1 MPVEKDLDPTQP
13 RINRWLEEVESAI
26 NQGSLYGIGETEK
39 AECWNRKGQNRPPL
53 HNFQPPPRDIFNNSR
68 NIQYLNLETPYIPS
82 SAPGICFS
90 QNSTRTA
97 LTLPKISELSVTR
110 LPSGFQNIQVG
121 VEFEKHGKDSRME
134 STAPT
139 LDEEFDCRLSV
150 TESVSNDDKER
161 RIIPEISFKKDKR
174 FLKRVGK
181 PLNNNDFDPFVAY
194 KSGSTD
200 FRYQQDNCLVDTQAP
215 SCCEK
220 EKLAL
225 PTLRSCDTSSSVTRE
240 VPSITVCE
248 DEESSVS
255 KAKQQEL
262 SLDPRFLMPTEASVD
277 ESRYLLATRRSSLPT
292 FGRGMRSRSLDM
304 VLEDQTIGITR
315 GDKAVTPLSS
325 LRVPRHR
332 NRSRSLDNS
341 LETNTSFAAFK
352 ESLKLR
358 NVRNNVLGT

>member
-1 MPVEKDLDPTQP
+1 M
-13 RINRWLEEVESAI
+13 
-26 NQGSLYGIGETEK
+26 
-39 AECWNRKGQNRPPL
+39 
-53 HNFQPPPRDIFNNSR
+53 
-68 NIQYLNLETPYIPS
+68 
-82 SAPGICFS
+82 
-90 QNSTRTA
+90 
-97 LTLPKISELSVTR
+97 TLPKISELSVTR

-134 STAPT
+134 STTPT
-139 LDEEFDCRLSV
+139 LDEEFDCRLSL

-161 RIIPEISFKKDKR
+161 RIIPEISFKKDRR

-262 SLDPRFLMPTEASVD
+262 SLDPRFLMPTEVG
-277 ESRYLLATRRSSLPT
+277 L
-292 FGRGMRSRSLDM
+292 
-304 VLEDQTIGITR
+304 I
-315 GDKAVTPLSS
+315 
-325 LRVPRHR
+325 R
-332 NRSRSLDNS
+332 NIL
-341 LETNTSFAAFK
+341 
-352 ESLKLR
+352 
-358 NVRNNVLGT
+358 